1 MRWEDLLYKTANEP
15 VFSAGFLMGGDTD
28 PQAVRVQLSRWVKVG
43 RLIQLKRG
51 LYTLAQP
58 YRKIEPQPFVLANS
72 MKKASY
78 VSLQSALSYYGMIP
92 EYVPTVTSVTTGRPE
107 QVNTKLGQF
116 VFRHIKKS
124 WFCGYKQIDLGSGQR
139 AFVAIPE
146 KALLDLLYLTPHAD
160 EQDYLRELRLENLE
174 LLNVGTMLQLVSN
187 SQSAKLNRAVQCIKA
202 LIDDQVSEEL

>member
-1 MRWEDLLYKTANEP
+1 MAADA
-15 VFSAGFLMGGDTD
+15 D
-28 PQAVRVQLSRWVKVG
+28 PQAVRVQLSRWVKAG

-78 VSLQSALSYYGMIP
+78 VSLQSALAYFGMIP

-107 QVNTKLGQF
+107 QVNTKSGQF

-124 WFCGYKQIDLGSGQR
+124 WFCGYKQIDLGSGQK

-146 KALLDLLYLTPHAD
+146 KALLDLLYLTPQTD
-160 EQDYLRELRLENLE
+160 EQNYLRELRLENLE
-174 LLNVGTMLQLVSN
+174 LLNVDTMLQLAGSVK
-187 SQSAKLNRAVQCIKA
+187 SAKLNRAVRYIKA
-202 LIDDQVSEEL
+202 LIDDRVSEEL